1 MSKSS
6 HRSRLFPCMVSL
18 AIAAPQLT
26 YGAQLEEV
34 FVSATRTATPMQ
46 TLNMSAYRL
55 GADQLTLAAASH
67 LNEVATR
74 LPAVWVS
81 RGNGQESL
89 VSVRSPV
96 LTGSGGCGSIL
107 MAQNNI
113 PLRAPGFCNVNQ
125 LFDAHLEFAGAI
137 ETING
142 PTPATYGANGLHGMI
157 NLLAPVDASAAPES
171 IALELGGYN
180 YNRINIRQ
188 QLGATA
194 TPWLVGFTGIS
205 DGGYK
210 RDAGYDQQKLSVL
223 HTRQN
228 DTVKHTSLLS
238 VTNLNQE
245 TAGYVQ
251 GDDAYKNSSAKRDNP
266 NPEAFRDA
274 YAVNAMHRIDGDAES
289 INPWSV
295 TIFARHNDMRFLQ
308 HYLPWQAIEETGHT
322 SIGLQSS
329 WQTAWVGG
337 KLQLGLDSQLTQG
350 YLKETQ
356 PEPFSPNQPQG
367 AHYDYE
373 IDANTFALYGLY
385 TRDLHARLSWSSGM
399 RFEST
404 SYDYNNRL
412 SEGSV
417 CEPTASACRFYRT
430 KDSTN
435 RFSDWSGHS
444 GLLWQVNDDHAIR
457 VRLASGYRPPETS
470 ELYRLQN
477 GQTAA
482 QLDSE
487 SAHSIELGWRA
498 SFEHL
503 DLDASIY
510 GMNKRDVI
518 FQDANRY
525 YVTGAKTRHQG
536 FELKLRSTLTGPWN
550 ADLAASFGSHEYS
563 NDPGYLGV
571 NQSIVGNAIDTA
583 PEWMASARI
592 RYTQD
597 AWQAELEAIYLDRY
611 ATEPT
616 NSNWYEGH
624 TLLNLR
630 ANRQWSSSWSTS
642 LRVMNV
648 ANIDYAE
655 RADFGFGNERFF
667 VGEPRSLFVTMT
679 YQP

>member
-1 MSKSS
+1 MANPSKILS
-6 HRSRLFPCMVSL
+6 LVSL
-18 AIAAPQLT
+18 SVALVNVSPPTAYAE
-26 YGAQLEEV
+26 QLEEI
-34 FVSATRTATPMQ
+34 FVSATRSTAPAHS
-46 TLNMSAYRL
+46 LNLSAYRL
-55 GADQLTLAAASH
+55 SAEQLTLAAATH

-74 LPAVWVS
+74 LPAVWIS

-125 LFDAHLEFAGAI
+125 LFDAHLEFSDAI

-157 NLLAPVDASAAPES
+157 NLLAPAEPRNRDNA
-171 IALELGGYN
+171 IALELGSHN
-180 YNRINIRQ
+180 YNRINITQ
-188 QLGATA
+188 KLGATDQ
-194 TPWLVGFTGIS
+194 PWLVEFTGIS

-210 RDAGYDQQKLSVL
+210 KDAGYDQQKLSIL
-223 HTRQN
+223 RTR
-228 DTVKHTSLLS
+228 DAETVKHTSLLS

-245 TAGYVQ
+245 TAGYIQ
-251 GDDAYKNSSAKRDNP
+251 GDDAYKDSSVKRDNP

-274 YAVNAMHRIDGDAES
+274 YAINAFHRIDSASDIAH
-289 INPWSV
+289 PWTV

-329 WQTAWVGG
+329 WQTTWAGG
-337 KLQLGLDSQLTQG
+337 DVQVGLDTQLTRG

-356 PEPFSPNQPQG
+356 PQPFSPNQPQG
-367 AHYDYE
+367 AHYDYDV
-373 IDANTFALYGLY
+373 DANTSAIYGLY
-385 TRDLHARLSWSSGM
+385 TKDMNAALSWSSGL

-412 SEGSV
+412 SDGSV
-417 CEPTASACRFYRT
+417 CEPAATACRFFRT
-430 KDSTN
+430 EDSTD
-435 RFSDWSGHS
+435 RFSDWSAHT
-444 GLLWQVNDDHAIR
+444 GLLWQLNDDHAFRIR
-457 VRLASGYRPPETS
+457 VASGYRPPETS

-487 SAHSIELGWRA
+487 SARSLELGWRA
-498 SFEHL
+498 SFEEL
-503 DLDASIY
+503 ELDASIY
-510 GMNKRDVI
+510 RMNKTDVI

-525 YVTGAKTRHQG
+525 YVTGAKTRHEG
-536 FELKLRSTLTGPWN
+536 FELKLRTTFAGPWN
-550 ADLAASFGSHEYS
+550 ADFVTSFGSHEYS
-563 NDPGYLGV
+563 NNPGYLGI
-571 NQSIVGNAIDTA
+571 NESIVGNAIDTA
-583 PEWMASARI
+583 PEWMASGRV
-592 RYTQD
+592 RYTQEN
-597 AWQAELEAIYLDRY
+597 WQAELEGIYLDRY

-624 TLLNLR
+624 RLINLR
-630 ANRQWSSSWSTS
+630 ATRQWSQSWSTS
-642 LRVMNV
+642 LRVMNLS
-648 ANIDYAE
+648 NTDYAE

-667 VGEPRSLFVTMT
+667 VGEPRSLFVTVT
-679 YQP
+679 YNP